1 MAFYGSAKGASFED
15 QIRLLHTAEVKGSEE
30 YYVLIAQAREHG
42 LNDLADAMQANANED
57 AAHGGRYAS
66 MLGEGVSAEDAIWD
80 RARAFWQA
88 EASARPALQS
98 IADKVRAAGCDDIA
112 DAIEDTIPEEEGHA
126 KRLEAVFK
134 AHGKTLK

>member
-57 AAHGGRYAS
+57 AAHRRP
-66 MLGEGVSAEDAIWD
+66 L
-80 RARAFWQA
+80 RFHARRRR
-88 EASARPALQS
+88 ER
-98 IADKVRAAGCDDIA
+98 
-112 DAIEDTIPEEEGHA
+112 
-126 KRLEAVFK
+126 
-134 AHGKTLK
+134 

>member
-15 QIRLLHTAEVKGSEE
+15 QIRMLHTAEVKGSEE

-66 MLGEGVSAEDAIWD
+66 MLGEGVSAEGS
-80 RARAFWQA
+80 AFLLLF
-88 EASARPALQS
+88 SCLPL
-98 IADKVRAAGCDDIA
+98 
-112 DAIEDTIPEEEGHA
+112 
-126 KRLEAVFK
+126 
-134 AHGKTLK
+134 

>member
-15 QIRLLHTAEVKGSEE
+15 QIRMLHTAEVKGSEE

-88 EASARPALQS
+88 GPALQS
-98 IADKVRAAGCDDIA
+98 IADKVRAAGRDDIA

>member
-15 QIRLLHTAEVKGSEE
+15 QIRMLHTAEVKGSEE

-80 RARAFWQA
+80 RARAFWQLRRA
-88 EASARPALQS
+88 PVPRFSRSRIKSVQPAATISRTPSKTPFLR
-98 IADKVRAAGCDDIA
+98 KK
-112 DAIEDTIPEEEGHA
+112 DTRNDSRRSS
-126 KRLEAVFK
+126 RLTERR
-134 AHGKTLK
+134 

>member
-15 QIRLLHTAEVKGSEE
+15 QIRMLHTAEVKGSEE

-98 IADKVRAAGCDDIA
+98 IAD
-112 DAIEDTIPEEEGHA
+112 AIEDTIPEEEGHA